1 MKLLDDTANKVA
13 AKGFAKILAVFIILA
28 VAIFGDVMYCIQ
40 MQKIFAGNNLLM
52 VFAYIGAFTSVLSV
66 GYLLLGKSAVFEPG
80 GQMLASWIAFAIELV
95 IIALNILVVFNHDK
109 TGPMAV
115 WAMISPATPVVHMLL
130 IGLVYFMDPEL
141 KEAHRDKELQSK
153 IRAAQRKQRMAT
165 EMAKLLVQEKHL
177 EFTVRELETAIN
189 SPESQNRISQHAHS
203 MNDTLLTE
211 MSGRTL
217 PKEDKDSDRYN
228 DGYYGRR

>member
-1 MKLLDDTANKVA
+1 LYRDAEV
-13 AKGFAKILAVFIILA
+13 
-28 VAIFGDVMYCIQ
+28 
-40 MQKIFAGNNLLM
+40 FAGNSLLM

-80 GQMLASWIAFAIELV
+80 GQMLASWIAFGVEMV

-109 TGPMAV
+109 TGPMAA

-217 PKEDKDSDRYN
+217 PKEDN
-228 DGYYGRR
+228 GDGYYGDRGFGRR

>member
-1 MKLLDDTANKVA
+1 MKIIEETATGKA
-13 AKGFAKILAVFIILA
+13 TRGFAKILAIFIILA

-80 GQMLASWIAFAIELV
+80 GQMLASWIAFGVEMA
-95 IIALNILVVFNHDK
+95 IIALNILIVFEPSK
-109 TGPMAV
+109 TGPMAA

-141 KEAHRDKELQSK
+141 KERHRDKELQSK
-153 IRAAQRKQRMAT
+153 LKQADREYEHAVALARV
-165 EMAKLLVQEKHL
+165 EVKKQQLAY
-177 EFTVRELETAIN
+177 TVRELGNAIN
-189 SPESQNRISQHAHS
+189 SDASQQRIAQHATNL
-203 MNDTLLTE
+203 NDTLLTE

-217 PKEDKDSDRYN
+217 PKEDSSDGFYGDR
-228 DGYYGRR
+228 GFGRR